1 MNTPT
6 GNGTTT
12 REEKASVRLVNDR
25 AGFKIDGIAPA
36 LTARDAGG
44 HDEGSAAGPGRQGR
58 LPAVQGRA
66 LAAVPEITLSATLQA

>member
-25 AGFKIDGIAPA
+25 AGFKIDRIAPA
-36 LTARDAGG
+36 QTARAARLDEAKFRQRTRGAKAGCPL
-44 HDEGSAAGPGRQGR
+44 S
-58 LPAVQGRA
+58 RA
-66 LAAVPEITLSATLQA
+66 LAAVPEITLLATLQA